1 MEKALTT
8 QTLNK
13 PSFLEAQRKK
23 ELEWLRLL
31 HSCVRVNGCLPG
43 QWRRTPVIPAPRSRD
58 GQIFESEASMVYRAS
73 SKTTKATQRN
83 LILNNKTVPCAHTLQ
98 TSSSYPGRCPFIWLS
113 VLQCSLP
120 GASSQS
126 RQHWASEHPATS
138 QGSTSSSVGLLCLS
152 VSQN

>member
-8 QTLNK
+8 QMLNK

-31 HSCVRVNGCLPG
+31 HNCVQVNGCLPG

-58 GQIFESEASMVYRAS
+58 RQIFEFEASMVYRTS

-98 TSSSYPGRCPFIWLS
+98 TSSSYPGRCLS
-113 VLQCSLP
+113 SSLP
-120 GASSQS
+120 LA
-126 RQHWASEHPATS
+126 EHPPVQPTWS
-138 QGSTSSSVGLLCLS
+138 QQP
-152 VSQN
+152 VSPALGF